1 MAWSEHLGGNK
12 YKLVERDPS
21 KASRP
26 KRSITVEMP
35 EDIVRSRSEK
45 KKNAWLAIEE
55 ENWGELV
62 RTGQYKDK
70 GKNKTK
76 SKTNKMPFAD
86 FIPIWTKSYA
96 DQNMGGKT
104 ILNTMNIIDSRLIP
118 EFGDSWID
126 EITTLEL
133 VEWFSTL
140 KNLKNGNPLA
150 TNSKLNIYKALRSI
164 FDKAF
169 EWKVIPTNPME
180 GVDRPSASKKEKK
193 AMKDVKK
200 NYTKTEVAELLSALY
215 NLPTN
220 WRLYFTGAML
230 GGYRRG
236 ELLAVEWTDLDYDR
250 CAIYIEKQITVD
262 KEGQKVESEVKTI
275 ESEAWVPMPQWYMDE
290 LKRYERQWRK
300 EKLLCKR
307 WLGGDKQYLFH
318 SGNGVM
324 YYPSTA
330 TGTWS
335 KFLKKN
341 KLPHVKLHGLR
352 HTAGTLLRE
361 NGADQRTIQTFLRHT
376 KLETTNRYTH
386 ESEVVSRVAIAP
398 LEELNPKRVQF
409 AP

>member
-21 KASRP
+21 KASNP

-35 EDIVRSRSEK
+35 EEIVRSRSEK

-62 RTGQYKDK
+62 RTGQYKNK

-76 SKTNKMPFAD
+76 SKSNKLTFAD
-86 FIPIWTKSYA
+86 FVPVWVRGYA

-104 ILNTMNIIDSRLIP
+104 LLNTMNIVDSRLIP
-118 EFGDSWID
+118 EFGDTWMD
-126 EITTLEL
+126 EVTTLDL

-169 EWKVIPTNPME
+169 EWKVIPLNPME

-200 NYTKTEVAELLSALY
+200 NYTKAEVAELLLALY
-215 NLPTN
+215 NLPTH
-220 WRLYFTGAML
+220 WRIYFTGAML
-230 GGYRRG
+230 GGFRRG

-262 KEGQKVESEVKTI
+262 KDGQKVESEVKTV
-275 ESEAWVPMPQWYMDE
+275 ESEGWVPMPEWYMAE

-300 EKLLCKR
+300 EKLLCKK
-307 WLGGDKQYLFH
+307 WLGGDKQYIFH
-318 SGNGVM
+318 GGKGVM

-330 TGTWS
+330 TGTWA
-335 KFLKKN
+335 KFLERN

-398 LEELNPKRVQF
+398 LEELNPKRMQF